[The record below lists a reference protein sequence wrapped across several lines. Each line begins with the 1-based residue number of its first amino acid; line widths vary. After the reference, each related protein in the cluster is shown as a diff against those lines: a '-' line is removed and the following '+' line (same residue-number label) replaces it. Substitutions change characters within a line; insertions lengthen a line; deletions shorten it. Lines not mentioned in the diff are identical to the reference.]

1 MNITSTL
8 TPRQAGP
15 RVAVSAYIDGKSA
28 QIESMKLDA
37 VDRLEISRE
46 AADGKLAVT
55 IDGLRHSRGKDALA
69 FAALGV
75 LPTVAAAAAGYSLAG
90 IPGALAGGVAGTAIA
105 LLPSTFFL
113 SRALKAPQWT
123 PGSRLTLGEAAQPS
137 PVKAAGPGKLRSLVD
152 ESRAHYPD
160 ARQILFLSGHGNRT
174 EVAHMNIA
182 EMGQAMQG
190 AKLDATIVDA
200 CLVGQLEALSHMTPW
215 AGMILVSPHKILARG
230 LELPNILSNKNL
242 LEPDL
247 KSSAVDMAREAKST
261 TPSFAVIDSEKFQK
275 SFLPALD
282 QLGLELQ
289 KADPSAIKKALGKS
303 LGTDGFLS
311 RRVDMGSFLHQLK
324 AARLAPEATEKALEA
339 FQDSVPF
346 QKNEHSFSFDLKA
359 GRSEPSLPQGWR
371 DFLTSVGRRFKPF
384 GLC

>member
-8 TPRQAGP
+8 TPKQAGP

-46 AADGKLAVT
+46 ASDGALAVT
-55 IDGLRHSRGKDALA
+55 IDGLRHSRTKDALL
-69 FAALGV
+69 FTALGV
-75 LPTVAAAAAGYSLAG
+75 LPTVAATAAGYSLAG
-90 IPGALAGGVAGTAIA
+90 IPGALAGGVAGTAAA

-113 SRALKAPQWT
+113 GRALKAPQWT
-123 PGSRLTLGEAAQPS
+123 PGSRLSLGETAKPS
-137 PVKAAGPGKLRSLVD
+137 PVKEAGPQKLRSLVD

-182 EMGQAMQG
+182 EMGRAMQG
-190 AKLDATIVDA
+190 SKLDATIVDA
-200 CLVGQLEALSHMTPW
+200 CLVGQLEAITHMTPW
-215 AGMILVSPHKILARG
+215 AGMIMVSPHKIKARG
-230 LELPNILSNKNL
+230 LELPNILSSKNL
-242 LEPDL
+242 LEPNL
-247 KSSAVDMAREAKST
+247 KTSAVDMAREAKST
-261 TPSFAVIDSEKFQK
+261 TPSFATIDSEQFQK

-282 QLGLELQ
+282 QLGRDLQ
-289 KADPSAIKKALGKS
+289 KVDASAVKSALGKS

-339 FQDSVPF
+339 FKTAVPF
-346 QKNEHSFSFDLKA
+346 QKNEYSFSFDLKA
-359 GRSEPSLPQGWR
+359 GRSESSLPEGWR
-371 DFLTSVGRRFKPF
+371 DFLTAVDRRYKPLW
-384 GLC
+384 G